1 MEEQKN
7 INKKILF
14 DHKRVGKKLIPPLKA
29 DLKVQEVS
37 SSKTAQP
44 EILWLAILNKKY
56 GVKWTANFSEIL
68 TKVLKEV
75 KGEDTWF
82 KGTTE
87 YKTLSPGEGAT
98 LRYKLNEKGVLEPLR
113 DALEGFVALYPQCPL
128 QVFFEAPPIL
138 KVDKAYLEMLRE
150 LVGKTSDKRSTEGIF
165 MQAVVLY
172 MGFISGK
179 FKVVKEV
186 SLSDFPEIEN
196 YPNTEKSKEIGG
208 AICSATTMLFNFD
221 TDGKVDREW
230 CKYFWNRGLELEP
243 VDLSGLGV

>member
-1 MEEQKN
+1 MEEHKN
-7 INKKILF
+7 LNKKILF
-14 DHKRVGKKLIPPLKA
+14 DHKKIGKRLIPPMKA

-44 EILWLAILNKKY
+44 EILWFAILNKNF
-56 GVKWTANFSEIL
+56 GVRWTAHFSEIL

-82 KGTTE
+82 KGTSE
-87 YKTLSPGEGAT
+87 YKNLSSGEGAT
-98 LRYKLNEKGVLEPLR
+98 LRYKLNERGVLEPLR
-113 DALEGFVALYPQCPL
+113 DALEGFIALYPLCPL

-138 KVDKAYLEMLRE
+138 KVDKAYFEMLKE
-150 LVGKTSDKRSTEGIF
+150 LIAKTSDKRSPEGIF
-165 MQAVVLY
+165 MQAIVIY

-196 YPNTEKSKEIGG
+196 YPNTERSKEIG
-208 AICSATTMLFNFD
+208 AVICSATTMLFNFEA
-221 TDGKVDREW
+221 DGKADREW
-230 CKYFWNRGLELEP
+230 CRYFWNRGLELEP
-243 VDLSGLGV
+243 VDLSGLDA